1 MGWRASA
8 PSPPAGSRPSD
19 GAQPLRRRL
28 HAGLPGCLLLLLG
41 TCAAQN
47 GYLFKERSKPGC
59 SSRNRAPPPGSGGWA
74 ASLALAGSP
83 APGSQAPWSPGLG
96 PGSLQCQGGIVGAIV
111 RVLLRGGET
120 SPPAQRSLQEPEGA
134 GVSGSFRGNPGGLAS
149 CPDRLQTWAAGCWA
163 REDGRQCRRE
173 LGGAVPFRPCTPSPK
188 SQEPLPPWAGGG
200 SGTLP

>member
-1 MGWRASA
+1 MGWRASE

-19 GAQPLRRRL
+19 GAQPLRR

-47 GYLFKERSKPGC
+47 GYLFKERSKRGC
-59 SSRNRAPPPGSGGWA
+59 SSRNRAPPQPAGGRA

-134 GVSGSFRGNPGGLAS
+134 GVRVGASPGLLPG
-149 CPDRLQTWAAGCWA
+149 PPAANLGC
-163 REDGRQCRRE
+163 GV
-173 LGGAVPFRPCTPSPK
+173 LGP
-188 SQEPLPPWAGGG
+188 
-200 SGTLP
+200 

>member
-1 MGWRASA
+1 MTA
-8 PSPPAGSRPSD
+8 PSRSAAASTLASRAACSCCWGPARHRMGIYLKKGANPAAAAGIEPPPPA
-19 GAQPLRRRL
+19 
-28 HAGLPGCLLLLLG
+28 
-41 TCAAQN
+41 
-47 GYLFKERSKPGC
+47 
-59 SSRNRAPPPGSGGWA
+59 SGGWA